1 MKKSNLTSRKLR
13 TRLLIQVGGLALK
26 SGLLDR
32 LNIPIGAD
40 LQDHENLVKASQLM
54 GFLLEHSEDKEFTE
68 SQLTQWQ
75 RRGERAIRY
84 E

>member
-1 MKKSNLTSRKLR
+1 MKKSNLTARKLR
-13 TRLLIQVGGLALK
+13 TKCLIQIGGLVSK
-26 SGLLDR
+26 SRLLDR
-32 LNIPIGAD
+32 LNIPIGTD
-40 LQDHENLVKASQLM
+40 LQDHENLAKASQLM